1 MLKLFRCFALLFLVS
16 TSISAW
22 AGFIRG
28 QVQYADG
35 HPADHVMLR
44 LRSDAVAFQTETQTD
59 TQGKFNFDGLPLT
72 TFHLTVEGQGF
83 VPVRRDIDISMSK
96 MAYEQ
101 ITLRLDKDPDP
112 KAVPPGGANDQLSV
126 RIVQIPPKARKE
138 FESGKIRMEAQD
150 VPASMQH
157 FQKAIELYPK
167 YAEAYQLLG
176 VMHLQTGKL
185 KDAEE
190 ELQKATEIEPN
201 LSTAYFALGICR
213 NEMAKYPDAEAALA
227 RGLELDPK
235 SPDGHYH
242 IAEAYW
248 NLGRW
253 QESEQHASKALTL
266 KPDMAPAHVLLG
278 NSLLRKKDAPGALK
292 EFKEYLRLEPQGLYA
307 AGTRTAVE
315 RLEKGLNA
323 GKQ

>member
-1 MLKLFRCFALLFLVS
+1 MDRLLRLTAVLVL
-16 TSISAW
+16 TSVPSW

-28 QVQYADG
+28 QVLYSDRR
-35 HPADHVMLR
+35 PADHIIVR
-44 LRSDAVAFQTETQTD
+44 LRSDMVAFQTETQTD
-59 TQGKFNFDGLPLT
+59 ALGKFDFDGLPLT
-72 TFHLTVEGQGF
+72 TFHLTIEGQGL
-83 VPVRRDIDISMSK
+83 VPVERNIDISMSK

-101 ITLRLDKDPDP
+101 ITVKLDKDPDP
-112 KAVPPGGANDQLSV
+112 RALPPGGPTDQLSV

-213 NEMAKYPDAEAALA
+213 NEMAKYPDAEVALA